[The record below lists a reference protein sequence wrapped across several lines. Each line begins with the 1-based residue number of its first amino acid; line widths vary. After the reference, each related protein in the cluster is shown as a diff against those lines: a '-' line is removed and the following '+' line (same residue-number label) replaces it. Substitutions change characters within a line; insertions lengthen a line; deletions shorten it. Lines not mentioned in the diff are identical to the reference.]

1 MDKKTQ
7 QSKSKY
13 GTLTATSDA
22 NNDYQAQSDTTGMTS
37 GASSATTSSSVAE
50 YGTMTAK
57 FDANSDY
64 GKSGSQNKGTNQQQQ
79 QAGGKKVQTSDKN
92 IGH

>member
-22 NNDYQAQSDTTGMTS
+22 NNDYQSQGGTT
-37 GASSATTSSSVAE
+37 SSATTSSVSDS
-50 YGTMTAK
+50 GTMTAK
-57 FDANSDY
+57 FDANNDY
-64 GKSGSQNKGTNQQQQ
+64 SKSGAQKGAGQQQQQQ
-79 QAGGKKVQTSDKN
+79 QAGGKKIQTSNKKS
-92 IGH
+92 GQ